1 MLEIKKSSKCTVDN
15 EKTYK
20 LKVGDTKVFFEYSD
34 NNKTFKEC
42 MLNILKQKL
51 KQEYK
56 TIE

>member
-1 MLEIKKSSKCTVDN
+1 MMLEIKKSSKCTVDN

-42 MLNILKQKL
+42 ILNILKQKV
-51 KQEYK
+51 KR
-56 TIE
+56 